1 MFWVFIK
8 KGCVFFN
15 QVLKALLIGLC
26 FLIFLILIV
35 SFGVQAFWT
44 WYSIVKYPELFVP
57 NSDLNY
63 VSYAFAWKFEFLSF
77 SFLRDFRVDC
87 HSPLSSSWVFS
98 FGSRWFNSWRSSV
111 QSDQLM
117 NATFLGVS
125 NLIAETWVLSNLL
138 LETNLVRFALDSSD
152 QNVVVGL

>member
-15 QVLKALLIGLC
+15 QVLKPLLIGLC
-26 FLIFLILIV
+26 FLIFLTLIV

-44 WYSIVKYPELFVP
+44 LCSIVKYPELFLP

-77 SFLRDFRVDC
+77 LSFE
-87 HSPLSSSWVFS
+87 
-98 FGSRWFNSWRSSV
+98 
-111 QSDQLM
+111 
-117 NATFLGVS
+117 TFE
-125 NLIAETWVLSNLL
+125 LIVIVLYLL
-138 LETNLVRFALDSSD
+138 LEFSPL
-152 QNVVVGL
+152 VVVDLTLGNQPSNLTNWWMQLSWEFLASSPRREFSAICFWRRIS